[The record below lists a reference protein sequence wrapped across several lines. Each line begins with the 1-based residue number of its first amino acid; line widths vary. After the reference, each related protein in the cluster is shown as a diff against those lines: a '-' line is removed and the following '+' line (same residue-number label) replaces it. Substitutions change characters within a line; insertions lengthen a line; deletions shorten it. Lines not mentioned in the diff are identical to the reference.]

1 MYVDHYD
8 DKYDDDNNNHN
19 DDDDH
24 NVNHDNY
31 VNLGS
36 REKPR
41 ISEPR

>member
-8 DKYDDDNNNHN
+8 DKYDDDDNNHN
-19 DDDDH
+19 DDNDH